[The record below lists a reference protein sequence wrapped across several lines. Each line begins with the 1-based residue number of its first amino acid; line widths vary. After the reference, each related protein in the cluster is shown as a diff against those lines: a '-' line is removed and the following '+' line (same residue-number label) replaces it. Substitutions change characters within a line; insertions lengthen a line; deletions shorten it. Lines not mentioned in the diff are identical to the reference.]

1 MNYLAEHIVIRSD
14 SRNKLMGLLN
24 EELAEYVRCGWEI
37 QSLQFLSED
46 SRLATESTF
55 EWTQVY
61 LVLVRR
67 KR

>member
-1 MNYLAEHIVIRSD
+1 MNYLAEHIMIRSEH
-14 SRNKLMGLLN
+14 RNQLMGLLN

-37 QSLQFLSED
+37 QSLQFLSENHK
-46 SRLATESTF
+46 LATEFTF